1 MNFVC
6 LAGKRALGQAHT
18 KDYTDWA
25 EGLLGENVESVNVA
39 ILAGMGLE
47 KSPDYWDVEFYFRA
61 ALDDLGLVLLSE
73 RDAVLAYAAHI
84 CEQVVSGDIP
94 PKEGLQ
100 TLGRFYAET
109 NYQAI
114 YSIWDFLNEDMWH
127 INEGD
132 GAIFNKGLNKLNQ
145 DEYIKNVAAQF
156 IELTRVSRPE
166 NFFRLCV
173 CFSCGYIGESALERI
188 DKSWLPEKIYRLIY
202 RRRTVQREICA
213 KCGTPFPRNMYDYE
227 ARKQYLRAYCIPP
240 C

>member
-6 LAGKRALGQAHT
+6 LAGKRALGQAQPE
-18 KDYTDWA
+18 DYTDWA

-47 KSPDYWDVEFYFRA
+47 KSPNYWDVEFYFRA
-61 ALDDLGLVLLSE
+61 ALDDLGLALQSE
-73 RDAVLAYAAHI
+73 REAVLAYAAQI
-84 CEQVVSGDIP
+84 CEQVVSGDLP
-94 PKEGLQ
+94 PQAGLQ
-100 TLGRFYAET
+100 TLGRLYADT

-132 GAIFNKGLNKLNQ
+132 GAIFNTGLNKFNQ
-145 DEYIKNVAAQF
+145 DEYIRNVAAQF
-156 IELTRVSRPE
+156 IELTRVPLPE

-173 CFSCGYIGESALERI
+173 CASCGHIGESALERI
-188 DKSWLPEKIYRLIY
+188 DKSWLPEKIHRLIY
-202 RRRTVQREICA
+202 RRGIVQREVCT
-213 KCGTPFPRNMYDYE
+213 KCGAPFPGNMRDYE

-240 C
+240 Y